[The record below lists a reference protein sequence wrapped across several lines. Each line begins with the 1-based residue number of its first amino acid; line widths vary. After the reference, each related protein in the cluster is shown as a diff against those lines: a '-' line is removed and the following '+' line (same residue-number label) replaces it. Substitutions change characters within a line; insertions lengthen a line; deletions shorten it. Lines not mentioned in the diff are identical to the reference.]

1 MGLIELIFIC
11 YVLILLITGLFAF
24 NLNKTQE
31 DYLLAGRRLGPWVTA
46 FSERASGESAWLLLA
61 LPGAVITVGISIS
74 WSIVGIILGI
84 IASWYLI
91 AEKLR
96 DETAKYNAL
105 TIPDYLHKRFDDDT
119 NIIRNFSSVIIAF
132 FFLFYVSAQLHAS
145 GKILNSLFLIDPYM
159 GITIGAFVI
168 IFYTLMGG
176 FTAVAWTDLFQGFLM
191 IGTLIILP
199 ITGFIEV
206 KSSGVKISEI
216 LAMAS
221 SVFENNNDYLFK
233 NENFIGGVFIALSG
247 ISWGFGYL
255 GQPHL
260 LIRFMAIKS
269 SKDIRLARRIAIA
282 WAFPAIIGAFFV
294 GLVALL
300 HFGPSFFLTVDAEK
314 AMPILTKYLMHPVI
328 AGFFISGA
336 VSAMMSTA
344 DSQLLVSSSAVTE
357 DLLYKSRFK
366 NRFRGNPVAINRI
379 VVIII
384 GIIAYGIAIFSELK
398 SKSIF
403 GIVSYAWSGL
413 GSAFGPVLLLSL
425 WWKKINRN
433 GALAGILT
441 GFFVTILWSN
451 ISFFSNIITERFSSF
466 VLSFILTILISI
478 YYHDKN

>member
-11 YVLILLITGLFAF
+11 YVLILLITGIFAF
-24 NLNKTQE
+24 KLNQTQE

-61 LPGAVITVGISIS
+61 LPGAVITVGLSIS

-84 IASWYLI
+84 ITSWYLI

-96 DETAKYNAL
+96 DETERYNAL
-105 TIPDYLHKRFDDDT
+105 TIPDYLHKRFEDDT
-119 NIIRNFSSVIIAF
+119 NIIRIFSSVIIAF

-145 GKILNSLFLIDPYM
+145 GKILNSLFSIDPYI

-168 IFYTLMGG
+168 IFYTLLGG

-199 ITGFIEV
+199 ITGFIEIRG
-206 KSSGVKISEI
+206 SDVKIFEI
-216 LAMAS
+216 LEMAS
-221 SVFENNNDYLFK
+221 LIFENNNSSLFK
-233 NENFIGGVFIALSG
+233 GESLIGSVIIALSG
-247 ISWGFGYL
+247 LSWGFGYL

-260 LIRFMAIKS
+260 LIRFMAIRS
-269 SKDIRLARRIAIA
+269 SKDIKEARRIAIA

-294 GLVALL
+294 GLASLL
-300 HFGPSFFLTVDAEK
+300 YFGPSFFLTVDAEK
-314 AMPILTKYLMHPVI
+314 AMPILTKHIMHPVI
-328 AGFFISGA
+328 AGLFISGA

-357 DLLYKSRFK
+357 DLIYKSRFK
-366 NRFRGNPVAINRI
+366 NSLKGNPIDINRI

-384 GIIAYGIAIFSELK
+384 GITAYGIAIFSELK
-398 SKSIF
+398 DKSIF
-403 GIVSYAWSGL
+403 TIVSYAWSGL
-413 GSAFGPVLLLSL
+413 GSAFGPVILLSL

-451 ISFFSNIITERFSSF
+451 ISFFSDIITERFSSF
-466 VLSFILTILISI
+466 ILSFILTIITSF
-478 YYHDKN
+478 YFDDKN

>member
-11 YVLILLITGLFAF
+11 YVLILLITGIFAF
-24 NLNKTQE
+24 KLNQTQE

-61 LPGAVITVGISIS
+61 LPGAVITVGLSIS

-84 IASWYLI
+84 ITSWYLI

-96 DETAKYNAL
+96 DETERYNAL
-105 TIPDYLHKRFDDDT
+105 TIPDYLHKRFEDDT
-119 NIIRNFSSVIIAF
+119 NIIRIFSSVIIAF

-145 GKILNSLFLIDPYM
+145 GKILNSLFSIDPYI

-168 IFYTLMGG
+168 IFYTLLGG

-199 ITGFIEV
+199 ITGFIEIR
-206 KSSGVKISEI
+206 SSDVKIFEI
-216 LAMAS
+216 LEMAS
-221 SVFENNNDYLFK
+221 LIFENNNSSLFK
-233 NENFIGGVFIALSG
+233 GESFMGSVIIALSG
-247 ISWGFGYL
+247 LSWGFGYL

-260 LIRFMAIKS
+260 LIRFMAIRS
-269 SKDIRLARRIAIA
+269 SKDIKEARRIAIA

-294 GLVALL
+294 GLASLL
-300 HFGPSFFLTVDAEK
+300 YFGPSFFLTVDAEK
-314 AMPILTKYLMHPVI
+314 AMPILTKHIMHPVI
-328 AGFFISGA
+328 AGLFISGA

-357 DLLYKSRFK
+357 DLIYKSRFK
-366 NRFRGNPVAINRI
+366 NSLKGNPIDINRV

-384 GIIAYGIAIFSELK
+384 GITAYGIAIFSELK
-398 SKSIF
+398 GKSIF
-403 GIVSYAWSGL
+403 TIVSYAWSGL

-451 ISFFSNIITERFSSF
+451 ISFFSDIITERFSSF
-466 VLSFILTILISI
+466 ILSFILTIITSL
-478 YYHDKN
+478 YFDDKN

>member
-24 NLNKTQE
+24 HLNKTQE

-61 LPGAVITVGISIS
+61 LPGAVITVGLSIS

-119 NIIRNFSSVIIAF
+119 NIIRIFSSVIIAF

-233 NENFIGGVFIALSG
+233 NENFIGGVIIALSG

-269 SKDIRLARRIAIA
+269 SKDIRLARSIAIA

-300 HFGPSFFLTVDAEK
+300 YFGPSFFLTVDAEK

-366 NRFRGNPVAINRI
+366 NRFGGNPVAINRI